1 MAYYT
6 IEIVKEF
13 QDSQS
18 LLQDTKLNY
27 MEWKLEKQN
36 LALQL
41 TLPTKEI
48 KKKERASTFC
58 CFGMMYM

>member
-48 KKKERASTFC
+48 KKKKK
-58 CFGMMYM
+58 